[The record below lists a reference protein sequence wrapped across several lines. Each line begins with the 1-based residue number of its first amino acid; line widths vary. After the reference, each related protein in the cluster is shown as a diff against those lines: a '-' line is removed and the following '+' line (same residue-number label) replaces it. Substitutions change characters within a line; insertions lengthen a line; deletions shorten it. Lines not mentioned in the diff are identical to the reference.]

1 MAWNP
6 RFDPENRRLWACLI
20 LSCLLAGP
28 LLAGQR
34 EVAVVFRDAGESGSV
49 EVERGTLL
57 GIDGA
62 PGEKRFRCAAG
73 SPLRVTLAL
82 DGDSSAYGSR
92 TTIVSLASS
101 PHPFTFFLRDVD
113 RRFPILIPAYGVA
126 VTEAGDPRSY
136 AQIASDIGRLGLLT
150 KLGQVEKEPEES
162 FDAAAAK
169 VRDMRCPTWLGL
181 GRDIRIFSVG
191 ERLDS
196 IEPRNHGVG
205 VALPESQ
212 DKPVLYNFLV
222 GRGWGARD
230 DITRRL
236 EDGCLPILHGTLVD
250 ENITY
255 SVTSFV
261 SLEAGPLRPGTVRG
275 TSVPVADH
283 FSLGEMTTPEQER
296 EFAQVGSKELEQP
309 EETVLYLRAVARNTS
324 AAPRYAFFKNAYPSG
339 MNGSAWAFDG
349 KTGLA
354 RFASSGRV
362 FSASRL
368 DGKPLAQEEVSVL
381 LQPGESAVLDLYVPH
396 TPITAERAARLSL
409 QDFEARRLETRAFWR
424 AKLAGAATIRLPE
437 PRIQEMVQAG
447 LLHLDLVTYG
457 LEPAGTLA
465 PTIGIYGPIGSESSP
480 IIQFMD
486 SMGWHDEARRALGY
500 FLDKQHES
508 GFMQNF
514 SGYMLETG
522 TALWSMGEHY
532 RYTRDDAWVRQIEP
546 KLVKAC
552 EYIRAW
558 RARNLREDL
567 RGKGYGLL
575 EGKTADPE
583 DPFRSF
589 MLNGYHYLGLSRVAE
604 MLERVD
610 PPESAR
616 WRKEADAL
624 RSDIR
629 TAASESMARSP
640 VIPLGDGTWVP
651 TLPPWVEAR
660 GALMLDAEGG
670 TWFTHGSMATRDS
683 LLGPLYLAFQE
694 VLDPGEAMTTFLLD
708 FHNELMT
715 SRNVAFSQPYYSRH
729 DWVHLSRGEVKPFL
743 KDYYNQVASLPDR
756 ETYTFWEHYFHQS
769 AHKTHEEAW
778 FLMETRWMLYME
790 RGDTLELL
798 PGIPR
803 DYLRAGKAI
812 ELDRVASYFG
822 PLSLRVESKAGPDRV
837 EARIECPSDRR
848 PRSVEIRLPDP
859 TGRKAVRVEGG
870 AYDPQTERVRI
881 ADFQGSATVVAYFE

>member
-1 MAWNP
+1 MPPGP
-6 RFDPENRRLWACLI
+6 RNESEKVRIGRALI
-20 LSCLLAGP
+20 LLGLMCGP
-28 LLAGQR
+28 VFAGQR
-34 EVAVVFRDAGESGSV
+34 DIAVVFRDGGEGGSV

-57 GIDGA
+57 GVDGVRGQNHFKSGAA
-62 PGEKRFRCAAG
+62 PFR
-73 SPLRVTLAL
+73 RVTLSL
-82 DGDSSAYGSR
+82 EGDSSAYGSR
-92 TTIVSLASS
+92 TTIVSLAGSR
-101 PHPFTFFLRDVD
+101 HPFTFFLRDVD
-113 RRFPILIPAYGVA
+113 RQFPILIPAYGVA
-126 VTEAGDPRSY
+126 VTEAGDSRSY
-136 AQIASDIGRLGLLT
+136 EQIASEVQGRRLQS
-150 KLGQVEKEPEES
+150 KLEQIEAAPEES
-162 FDAAAAK
+162 FDSAAAG
-169 VRDMRCPTWLGL
+169 VRSMQCPTWLGL
-181 GRDIRIFSVG
+181 GRDIRIFSMG

-196 IEPRNHGVG
+196 IQPRNHGVEVG
-205 VALPESQ
+205 LPENQ
-212 DKPVLYNFLV
+212 DKPVLYNLLV

-250 ENITY
+250 ENVTY

-261 SLEAGPLRPGTVRG
+261 SFEASPLRSDTVRG
-275 TSVPVADH
+275 TSYQVADH
-283 FSLGEMTTPEQER
+283 FSLGEMTSPEQEKRFEVVGAR
-296 EFAQVGSKELEQP
+296 ELDQP
-309 EETVLYLRAVARNTS
+309 EETVLYFRAVAVNTS
-324 AAPRYAFFKNAYPSG
+324 ASPRYAFFKNVYPSG
-339 MNGSAWAFDG
+339 MSGSAWAFDG

-354 RFASSGRV
+354 RYASSGRV
-362 FSASRL
+362 FAASRL
-368 DGKPLAQEEVSVL
+368 DGKPLGQEEVSVL
-381 LQPGESAVLDLYVPH
+381 LKPGQSAVLDIYLPH
-396 TPITAERAARLSL
+396 RPIPMERAIRLSA
-409 QDFEARRLETRAFWR
+409 QDFEARHGEARDFWR
-424 AKLAGAATIRLPE
+424 AKLETAARIFLPE

-457 LEPAGTLA
+457 LEPNGTLA

-500 FLDKQHES
+500 FLDKQHDS

-532 RYTRDDAWVRQIEP
+532 RYTRDDSWVREIEP

-552 EYIRAW
+552 QYIHGW
-558 RARNLREDL
+558 RQRNLREDL

-589 MLNGYHYLGLSRVAE
+589 MLNGYHYLGMSRVAE
-604 MLERVD
+604 MLARVD
-610 PPESAR
+610 PPESAK
-616 WRKEADAL
+616 WRKEADSM
-624 RSDIR
+624 REDIR
-629 TAASESMARSP
+629 RAAFEATARSP

-660 GALMLDAEGG
+660 GALMLYAEGG

-683 LLGPLYLAFQE
+683 LLGPLYLVFQE
-694 VLDPGEAMTTFLLD
+694 VFEPDEPTATFLLD

-729 DWVHLSRGEVKPFL
+729 DWVHLRRGEVKPFL
-743 KDYYNQVASLPDR
+743 KDYYNTVASLPDR
-756 ETYTFWEHYFHQS
+756 ETYTFWEHFFHQS
-769 AHKTHEEAW
+769 PHKTHEEAW

-803 DYLRAGKAI
+803 DYMGVGKTI

-822 PLSLRVESKAGPDRV
+822 PLSFKVESKGAPGRV
-837 EARIECPSDRR
+837 EARIECSSA
-848 PRSVEIRLPDP
+848 RSPHTVVLRLPHP
-859 TGRKAVRVEGG
+859 QGLKALRVEGG
-870 AYDPQTERVRI
+870 TYDAATESVRI
-881 ADFQGSATVVAYFE
+881 DDFRGTATVVAYFQ